1 MKTGLPHH
9 GSRVE
14 FGEFFFIPLNA
25 DKHPYGLDNS
35 PRERAESDAI
45 SDRKLF
51 ELIVSQCPLRMCAS
65 CPLCSVSRVPDVHP
79 RRLRPWFRM
88 AQQLILSWDSALPK

>member
-1 MKTGLPHH
+1 VKTGLPHH

-14 FGEFFFIPLNA
+14 FGEFIFIPLNA

-35 PRERAESDAI
+35 PRERAESDPI

-51 ELIVSQCPLRMCAS
+51 ELMSVNAPSACAPYVR
-65 CPLCSVSRVPDVHP
+65 C
-79 RRLRPWFRM
+79 
-88 AQQLILSWDSALPK
+88 